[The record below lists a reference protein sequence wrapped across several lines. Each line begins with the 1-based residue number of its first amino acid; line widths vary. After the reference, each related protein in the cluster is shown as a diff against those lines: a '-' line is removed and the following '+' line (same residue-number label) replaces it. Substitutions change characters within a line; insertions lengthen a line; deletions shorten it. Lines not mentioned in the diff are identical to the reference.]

1 MSQFQFHLLGTKSI
15 QKNDVKSVSMNYLIS
30 QEDRIIR
37 VRKEWN
43 RKKLEWIGIL
53 IDEYLHFVL
62 KVKPVLDDVTHS
74 R

>member
-62 KVKPVLDDVTHS
+62 KVKPVLDDVTH
-74 R
+74 